1 MAEVGCQGRISQEG
15 LYRSSQI
22 FKKLKENTLN
32 FVPPQELPKKP
43 DSYWA
48 NFTDNH
54 PKVPL
59 VYVTDDA
66 CPLSKHYIKPYSYK
80 SRTEEECT
88 FDYLLSCNKRI
99 SENLKRIYF
108 HE

>member
-32 FVPPQELPKKP
+32 FVPPQEL
-43 DSYWA
+43 
-48 NFTDNH
+48 
-54 PKVPL
+54 PL

-99 SENLKRIYF
+99 SENGFGI
-108 HE
+108 